1 MILFETDTSV
11 FELMWDLGLA
21 FFIIRNAFIYFI
33 LTYLSSIFLSYITLN
48 RLIPYNHLTAP
59 AREVIAFPIY
69 ILTVALWARTVIVY
83 NDIPRAPGF
92 RMAVGLVAGLFM
104 VIAELVGGVVLWEE
118 GYKEWI
124 WETDLLG
131 AVLGILSLM
140 LLEGMPW
147 MLMVLEKGEMSEAT
161 HSHGQKSITGAVPMI
176 GKTEK
181 KKIEDERIN

>member
-33 LTYLSSIFLSYITLN
+33 LTYLSSIFLSYIRLN

-59 AREVIAFPIY
+59 ARELIAFPIY

-83 NDIPRAPGF
+83 HNIPRALGF
-92 RMAVGLVAGLFM
+92 RISIGLVAGLFM
-104 VIAELVGGVVLWEE
+104 VIAELVGGLILWEE
-118 GYKEWI
+118 RYKEWI

-131 AVLGILSLM
+131 AALGILSLM

-147 MLMVLEKGEMSEAT
+147 ILMLLEKSEMREAT
-161 HSHGQKSITGAVPMI
+161 HGHGQKSITAAVLMI

-181 KKIEDERIN
+181 VEIEDKTVN